1 VVARVYELMES
12 PGTPELSVGA
22 RVEVR
27 DRFCAGWSSGFEIA
41 AATRHA
47 YRVRR
52 LSDAY
57 VLPVE
62 FDVIDLRA
70 AEVPERR
77 PTRGRV
83 QSSRD

>member
-1 VVARVYELMES
+1 MPMTETGFKTPDWVVAHMYDLMES
-12 PGTPELSVGA
+12 PGKPVLSVGT

-27 DRFCAGWSSGFEIA
+27 DRFCAAWNAGFEIA
-41 AATRHA
+41 AATRRA

-62 FDVIDLRA
+62 FDVIDLRPVEA
-70 AEVPERR
+70 R
-77 PTRGRV
+77 
-83 QSSRD
+83 

>member
-1 VVARVYELMES
+1 MYELMEPTKS
-12 PGTPELSVGA
+12 SELSVGT

-27 DRFCAGWSSGFEIA
+27 DRFCAGWNSGFEIA
-41 AATRHA
+41 AATRDA

-52 LSDAY
+52 LSDRY

-70 AEVPERR
+70 ADAR
-77 PTRGRV
+77 
-83 QSSRD
+83 